1 MPGHAVPAR
10 LVRFFEHD
18 VWRMRLKERTRARRL
33 LIASL
38 RVMLLAIRG
47 FHRNGCSKSASSL
60 TYYSL
65 LNIVP
70 LFAVTFAMAKGFGL
84 ATVVEKRILHM
95 AAEANWQAEATG
107 RIIAFSQSLL
117 EHTKGGVIAGVGV
130 ILLFWT
136 VISIFEKIEAA
147 FNITWGIERPRP
159 LARKF
164 SDYLTMMVLGPV
176 LFVIS
181 GSINVLVTTAL
192 KDFVGPHALPGA
204 FGSLVLFLMK
214 ALSYASVWVLLTML
228 YLFMPNARVRP
239 VAALLGGAVAGT
251 LYLAVQ
257 WVYIRFQIGI
267 TSYGAIYGSFAALP
281 LLLVWIQTSWMI
293 VLLGGEVASAS
304 EHRETYGFHPDY
316 SRIGIALRERLLLGV
331 FHVVVRRFVRGEGPP
346 SGPEISRLLEI
357 PLRLVEDL
365 LSQLIDAGLVAVV
378 EKGGAGQSLFQ
389 PAQSVEE
396 TTLKGVLDK
405 YERSAEAGEGSGE
418 IGRITACLREMA
430 LAAEKSPGNV
440 RLRDL

>member
-1 MPGHAVPAR
+1 
-10 LVRFFEHD
+10 
-18 VWRMRLKERTRARRL
+18 
-33 LIASL
+33 
-38 RVMLLAIRG
+38 MLLAMRG
-47 FHRNGCSKSASSL
+47 FHRNDCPKSASSL

-84 ATVVEKRILHM
+84 AAVVEKRILHM

-117 EHTKGGVIAGVGV
+117 EHTRGGVIAGVGI

-136 VISIFEKIEAA
+136 VISIFEKIEGA
-147 FNITWGIERPRP
+147 FNITWGIKKPRP

-164 SDYLTMMVLGPV
+164 SDYVAMMILGPV

-181 GSINVLVTTAL
+181 GSINLFVATAL
-192 KDFVGPHALPGA
+192 KNLVVSSALLGA
-204 FGSLVLFLMK
+204 FGSVVFFLMK
-214 ALSYASVWVLLTML
+214 VLSYASVWLLLTML
-228 YLFMPNARVRP
+228 YLFMPNTRVRP
-239 VAALLGGAVAGT
+239 AAAVLGGAVAGA
-251 LYLAVQ
+251 LYLVVQ
-257 WVYIRFQIGI
+257 WVYIRFQVGI

-304 EHRETYGFHPDY
+304 EHSETYGFHPDY
-316 SRIGIALRERLLLGV
+316 SRIGIALKERLLLGV
-331 FHVVVRRFVRGEGPP
+331 FHLVVRRFARGEEPP
-346 SGPEISRLLEI
+346 SGPEISRLMEI

-365 LSQLIDAGLVAVV
+365 LSGLIDAGLIAVV
-378 EKGGAGQSLFQ
+378 EKGGAGSPLFH

-396 TTLKGVLDK
+396 MTLKGVLDR
-405 YERSAEAGEGSGE
+405 YERSAEAGEGSGQ
-418 IGRITACLREMA
+418 IGKIAACLGEMA
-430 LAAEKSPGNV
+430 LAAEKSPGYV
-440 RLRDL
+440 RLGEL